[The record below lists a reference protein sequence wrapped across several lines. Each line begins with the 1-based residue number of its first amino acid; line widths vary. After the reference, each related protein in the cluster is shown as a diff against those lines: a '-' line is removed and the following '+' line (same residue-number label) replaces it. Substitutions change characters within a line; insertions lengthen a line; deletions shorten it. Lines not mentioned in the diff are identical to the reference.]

1 MEQVNIVGKRSGDG
15 FVAHKEQLVDALARA
30 QAERVLLFNDEITLG
45 KRGFL
50 AYLKAL
56 AGSNIVKVVPASDNA
71 SGSQVVVKGVKVVC
85 GNHQGYLPN
94 EAWIKDKMPMTFNE
108 VRVSPSNAVTPNLG
122 SVELADAL
130 SRVVGFASIEETRPV
145 LQTVR
150 FYQKEGKLTLTAS
163 DGFKLA
169 EVSLNFEA
177 GEAEALIYAS
187 ELKGLIPALRK
198 AKRAKVSFET
208 KADEEGGLVTK
219 LLIIDTELIRYKL
232 SSQDGEYPDYEKV
245 IPSEFVATASFDTK
259 AMMKASQSL
268 LSFWYD
274 DDTKPLYRPLT
285 LAISEGTV
293 TIEAKED
300 RGKAVIEAEASGEGK
315 VAVNGKYLLQALRTC
330 GGIAEIKMVNASSPI
345 LFSSNGYRCVVMP
358 ILTEPPKAEA
368 PAEPKAKR
376 TKGKK
381 PKAVA
386 EAEAIANAEA
396 PAEAPADVLAE
407 ADAIAEAIAEADAEP
422 KPKRKRSRRSKVAVA

>member
-1 MEQVNIVGKRSGDG
+1 LEQVNIVGKRSGEG

-56 AGSNIVKVVPASDNA
+56 AGSNIVKVVPASNGA
-71 SGSQVVVKGVKVVC
+71 KGVKVVC
-85 GNHQGYLPN
+85 GNHQGYLPD
-94 EAWIKDKMPMTFNE
+94 EAWIKDKLPMTFNQ
-108 VRVSPSNAVTPNLG
+108 VRVSPSNAVMPNLG
-122 SVELADAL
+122 SVELAEAL
-130 SRVVGFASIEETRPV
+130 SRVVGFASIEEARPI

-150 FYQKEGKLTLTAS
+150 FHQKEGKLTLTAT

-177 GEAEALIYAS
+177 GEAEALIFAS

-198 AKRAKVSFET
+198 AKRVKVSFEQ
-208 KADEEGGLVTK
+208 KADDEGGLVTK
-219 LLIIDTELIRYKL
+219 LLLIDTELIRYKFY
-232 SSQDGEYPDYEKV
+232 SQDGDYPDYEKV
-245 IPSEFVATASFDTK
+245 IPGEFVATASFDTK

-285 LAISEGTV
+285 LEISEGKV
-293 TIEAKED
+293 MVEAKED

-315 VAVNGKYLLQALRTC
+315 VAVNGKYLLQALKAC
-330 GGIAEIKMVNASSPI
+330 GGIAEVKMANASSSI
-345 LFSSNGYRCVVMP
+345 LFSSNGYRCLVMP
-358 ILTEPPKAEA
+358 MLITSETETPKAEA
-368 PAEPKAKR
+368 KAEAKPKGKAKR
-376 TKGKK
+376 KAKAKK
-381 PKAVA
+381 IIAEVEPTEADLA
-386 EAEAIANAEA
+386 EIEAEEEAET
-396 PAEAPADVLAE
+396 
-407 ADAIAEAIAEADAEP
+407 
-422 KPKRKRSRRSKVAVA
+422 VAVA

>member
-1 MEQVNIVGKRSGDG
+1 LEQVNIVGKRSGEG
-15 FVAHKEQLVDALARA
+15 FVAHKAQLVDALARA
-30 QAERVLLFNDEITLG
+30 QAERVLLFNDDITLG

-71 SGSQVVVKGVKVVC
+71 SGSQVVAKGVKVVC

-94 EAWIKDKMPMTFNE
+94 EAWIKDKMPLTFNQ
-108 VRVSPSNAVTPNLG
+108 VRVSPSNAVMPNLG
-122 SVELADAL
+122 SVELAEAL
-130 SRVVGFASIEETRPV
+130 SRVVGFASIEEARPI

-150 FYQKEGKLTLTAS
+150 FHQEEGKLTLTAS
-163 DGFKLA
+163 DGYRLA
-169 EVSLNFEA
+169 EVSLDFEA
-177 GEAEALIYAS
+177 GKAEALIFAS
-187 ELKGLIPALRK
+187 ELKGLISALRK
-198 AKRAKVSFET
+198 AKRVKVSFEQ

-219 LLIIDTELIRYKL
+219 LLLIDTELIKYKF

-285 LAISEGTV
+285 LAISEGKVTV
-293 TIEAKED
+293 EAKED
-300 RGKAVIEAEASGEGK
+300 RGEAVIEAEASGEGK

-330 GGIAEIKMVNASSPI
+330 GGIAEVKIANASSPI
-345 LFSSNGYRCVVMP
+345 LFSSNGYRCLVMP
-358 ILTEPPKAEA
+358 ILLPGEAEAPKAEA
-368 PAEPKAKR
+368 NAL
-376 TKGKK
+376 
-381 PKAVA
+381 A
-386 EAEAIANAEA
+386 EAEADA
-396 PAEAPADVLAE
+396 LAE
-407 ADAIAEAIAEADAEP
+407 ADAEVEAEANALAEADAEAEA
-422 KPKRKRSRRSKVAVA
+422 KPKRKQSRRAKVAVA

>member
-1 MEQVNIVGKRSGDG
+1 LEQVNIVGKRSGDG

-30 QAERVLLFNDEITLG
+30 QAERVMLFNDEITLG
-45 KRGFL
+45 RRGFL

-71 SGSQVVVKGVKVVC
+71 SGSQVVAKGVKVVC

-94 EAWIKDKMPMTFNE
+94 EAWIKDKMPLTFNE
-108 VRVSPSNAVTPNLG
+108 VRVSPSNAVVPNLG
-122 SVELADAL
+122 SVELAEAL
-130 SRVVGFASIEETRPV
+130 LKVVGFASIEEAKAV

-150 FYQKEGKLTLTAS
+150 FHQKEGKLTLTAS
-163 DGFKLA
+163 DGFRLA
-169 EVSLNFEA
+169 EVSLDFEA

-187 ELKGLIPALRK
+187 ELKGLISALRK
-198 AKRAKVSFET
+198 AKRVKVSFEQ

-219 LLIIDTELIRYKL
+219 LLLIDTELIRYKFH
-232 SSQDGEYPDYEKV
+232 SQDGEYPDYEKV
-245 IPSEFVATASFDTK
+245 IPGEFVATASFDTK

-285 LAISEGTV
+285 LAISEGKV

-330 GGIAEIKMVNASSPI
+330 GGIAEVKIVNASSPI
-345 LFSSNGYRCVVMP
+345 LFSSNGYRCLVMP
-358 ILTEPPKAEA
+358 MLLPGETEAPKAEA
-368 PAEPKAKR
+368 KAEAEPKTKR

-381 PKAVA
+381 SKAVA
-386 EAEAIANAEA
+386 EAEAIAE
-396 PAEAPADVLAE
+396 AE
-407 ADAIAEAIAEADAEP
+407 ADAKADAEAE
-422 KPKRKRSRRSKVAVA
+422 PKRKQSRRAKVAVA

>member
-1 MEQVNIVGKRSGDG
+1 LEQVNIVGKRSGEG
-15 FVAHKEQLVDALARA
+15 FVAHKAQLVDALARV
-30 QAERVLLFNDEITLG
+30 QAERVLLFNDDITLG
-45 KRGFL
+45 KRGLL

-56 AGSNIVKVVPASDNA
+56 AGSNIVKVVPASNGA
-71 SGSQVVVKGVKVVC
+71 KGVKVVC
-85 GNHQGYLPN
+85 GNHQGYLPD
-94 EAWIKDKMPMTFNE
+94 EAWITDKMPMTFNQ
-108 VRVSPSNAVTPNLG
+108 VQVSPSNAVTPNLG

-130 SRVVGFASIEETRPV
+130 SRVVGFASIEEARAV
-145 LQTVR
+145 LQTVH
-150 FYQKEGKLTLTAS
+150 FLQKEGKLTLTAC
-163 DGFKLA
+163 DGYKLA

-198 AKRAKVSFET
+198 AKRVKVSFET

-219 LLIIDTELIRYKL
+219 LLIIDTELIRYKFY
-232 SSQDGEYPDYEKV
+232 SQDGEYPDYEKV

-268 LSFWYD
+268 LSSWYD

-315 VAVNGKYLLQALRTC
+315 IAVNGKYLLQALKAC
-330 GGIAEIKMVNASSPI
+330 GGIAEVKIANASSPI
-345 LFSSNGYRCVVMP
+345 LFSSNGYRCLVMP
-358 ILTEPPKAEA
+358 ILAEA
-368 PAEPKAKR
+368 PKAKA
-376 TKGKK
+376 
-381 PKAVA
+381 KA
-386 EAEAIANAEA
+386 E
-396 PAEAPADVLAE
+396 ADVLAE
-407 ADAIAEAIAEADAEP
+407 ADAIAEADVIAEADAP
-422 KPKRKRSRRSKVAVA
+422 KPKRQRSRKTKVAVA

>member
-1 MEQVNIVGKRSGDG
+1 MEYVNIVGKRSGDG
-15 FVAHKEQLVDALARA
+15 FVAHKAQLVDALARA
-30 QAERVLLFNDEITLG
+30 QAERVLLFNDDITLG

-56 AGSNIVKVVPASDNA
+56 AGSNIVKVVPASDGA
-71 SGSQVVVKGVKVVC
+71 KGVKVVC

-94 EAWIKDKMPMTFNE
+94 EAWITDKLPMTFNE

-130 SRVVGFASIEETRPV
+130 SRVVGFASIEEGRPV

-150 FYQKEGKLTLTAS
+150 FHQKEGKLTLIAS
-163 DGFKLA
+163 DGYRLA
-169 EVSLNFEA
+169 EVSLDFEA

-187 ELKGLIPALRK
+187 ELKGLISALSK
-198 AKRAKVSFET
+198 AKRVKVSFEQ

-219 LLIIDTELIRYKL
+219 LLLIDTELIRYKFY
-232 SSQDGEYPDYEKV
+232 SQDGEYPDYEKV
-245 IPSEFVATASFDTK
+245 IPGEFVATASFDTK

-268 LSFWYD
+268 LSSWYN

-293 TIEAKED
+293 TVEAKED
-300 RGKAVIEAEASGEGK
+300 RGKAVIEAEATGEGK
-315 VAVNGKYLLQALRTC
+315 VAVNGKYLLQALKAC
-330 GGIAEIKMVNASSPI
+330 GGIAEVKIVNASSPI
-345 LFSSNGYRCVVMP
+345 LFSSNGYRCLVMP

-368 PAEPKAKR
+368 EPKPKQTR
-376 TKGKK
+376 GKK
-381 PKAVA
+381 SKAIA
-386 EAEAIANAEA
+386 EAEAIAE
-396 PAEAPADVLAE
+396 ADVLAD
-407 ADAIAEAIAEADAEP
+407 ADAIAQAIAEADAEP
-422 KPKRKRSRRSKVAVA
+422 KPKPKRSRRAKVAVA

>member
-1 MEQVNIVGKRSGDG
+1 MEQVNIVGKRSGEG
-15 FVAHKEQLVDALARA
+15 FVAHKAQLVDALARV
-30 QAERVLLFNDEITLG
+30 QAERVLLFNDDITLG
-45 KRGFL
+45 KRGLL

-56 AGSNIVKVVPASDNA
+56 AGSNIVKVVPASNGA
-71 SGSQVVVKGVKVVC
+71 KGVKVVC
-85 GNHQGYLPN
+85 GNHQGYLPD
-94 EAWIKDKMPMTFNE
+94 EAWITDKMPMTFNQ
-108 VRVSPSNAVTPNLG
+108 VQVSPSNAVTPNLG

-130 SRVVGFASIEETRPV
+130 SRVVGFASIEEARAV
-145 LQTVR
+145 LQTVH
-150 FYQKEGKLTLTAS
+150 FLQKEGKLTLTAC
-163 DGFKLA
+163 DGYKLA

-198 AKRAKVSFET
+198 AKRVKVSFET

-219 LLIIDTELIRYKL
+219 LLIIDTELIRYKFY
-232 SSQDGEYPDYEKV
+232 SQDGEYPDYEKV

-268 LSFWYD
+268 LSSWYD

-315 VAVNGKYLLQALRTC
+315 IAVNGKYLLQALKAC
-330 GGIAEIKMVNASSPI
+330 GGIAEVKIANANSPI
-345 LFSSNGYRCVVMP
+345 LFSSNGYRCLVMP
-358 ILTEPPKAEA
+358 ILAEA
-368 PAEPKAKR
+368 PKAKA
-376 TKGKK
+376 
-381 PKAVA
+381 KA
-386 EAEAIANAEA
+386 E
-396 PAEAPADVLAE
+396 ADVLAE
-407 ADAIAEAIAEADAEP
+407 ADAIAEADVIAEAEAIAEADAP
-422 KPKRKRSRRSKVAVA
+422 KPKRQRSRKTKVAVA

>member
-1 MEQVNIVGKRSGDG
+1 LEQVNIVGKRSGDG

-30 QAERVLLFNDEITLG
+30 QAERVMLFNDEITLG

-56 AGSNIVKVVPASDNA
+56 AGSNIVKIVPASDGA
-71 SGSQVVVKGVKVVC
+71 KGIKVVC

-94 EAWIKDKMPMTFNE
+94 EAWIKDKLPMTFNQ
-108 VRVSPSNAVTPNLG
+108 VRVSPSNAVMPNLG
-122 SVELADAL
+122 SVELAEAL
-130 SRVVGFASIEETRPV
+130 SRVAGFASIEEARPV

-150 FYQKEGKLTLTAS
+150 FHQKEGKLTLTAT

-177 GEAEALIYAS
+177 GKAEALIYAS
-187 ELKGLIPALRK
+187 ELKGLISALRK
-198 AKRAKVSFET
+198 AKRVKVSFEQ

-219 LLIIDTELIRYKL
+219 LLLIDTELIRYKFY
-232 SSQDGEYPDYEKV
+232 SQDGEYPDYEKV
-245 IPSEFVATASFDTK
+245 IPSEFVATASLDTK

-268 LSFWYD
+268 LSSWYD

-300 RGKAVIEAEASGEGK
+300 RGKAVIEAEATGEGK
-315 VAVNGKYLLQALRTC
+315 IAVNGKYLLQALKAC
-330 GGIAEIKMVNASSPI
+330 GGIVEVKIANASSPI
-345 LFSSNGYRCVVMP
+345 LFSSNGYRCLVMP
-358 ILTEPPKAEA
+358 VLTEA
-368 PAEPKAKR
+368 PKAK
-376 TKGKK
+376 TEA
-381 PKAVA
+381 PEA
-386 EAEAIANAEA
+386 EAEAE
-396 PAEAPADVLAE
+396 ADVLAE
-407 ADAIAEAIAEADAEP
+407 ADAIAEAMAEADAPAETE
-422 KPKRKRSRRSKVAVA
+422 PKRKRSRKSKVAVA

>member
-1 MEQVNIVGKRSGDG
+1 LEQVNIVGKRSGEG
-15 FVAHKEQLVDALARA
+15 FVAHKAQLVDALARA
-30 QAERVLLFNDEITLG
+30 LAERVMLFNNTITLG

-71 SGSQVVVKGVKVVC
+71 SGSQVVAKGVKVVC

-94 EAWIKDKMPMTFNE
+94 EAWIKDKMPLTFNE

-122 SVELADAL
+122 SVELAEAL
-130 SRVVGFASIEETRPV
+130 LKVVDFASIEEARAV

-150 FYQKEGKLTLTAS
+150 FHQEEGKLTLTAS
-163 DGFKLA
+163 DGYRLA
-169 EVSLNFEA
+169 EVSLDFEA

-187 ELKGLIPALRK
+187 ELKGLISALRK
-198 AKRAKVSFET
+198 AKRVKVSFEQ
-208 KADEEGGLVTK
+208 KADEEGGLLTK
-219 LLIIDTELIRYKL
+219 LLLIDTELIRYKFH
-232 SSQDGEYPDYEKV
+232 SQDGEYPDYTKV

-268 LSFWYD
+268 LSSWYD

-293 TIEAKED
+293 TVEAKED

-315 VAVNGKYLLQALRTC
+315 VAVNGKYLLQALKAC
-330 GGIAEIKMVNASSPI
+330 GGIAEVKIVNASSPI
-345 LFSSNGYRCVVMP
+345 LFSSNGYRCLVMP
-358 ILTEPPKAEA
+358 ILSEAKAPKAEA
-368 PAEPKAKR
+368 KAEANV
-376 TKGKK
+376 
-381 PKAVA
+381 VA
-386 EAEAIANAEA
+386 EAEAIAEAEA
-396 PAEAPADVLAE
+396 KAKAD
-407 ADAIAEAIAEADAEP
+407 AEADAEP
-422 KPKRKRSRRSKVAVA
+422 KPKPKRSRRAKVAVA

>member
-1 MEQVNIVGKRSGDG
+1 LEQVNIVGKRSGEG

-56 AGSNIVKVVPASDNA
+56 AGSNIVKVVPASNGA
-71 SGSQVVVKGVKVVC
+71 KGVKVVC
-85 GNHQGYLPN
+85 GNHQGYLPD
-94 EAWIKDKMPMTFNE
+94 EAWIKDKLPMTFNQ
-108 VRVSPSNAVTPNLG
+108 VRVSPSNAVMPNLG
-122 SVELADAL
+122 SVELAEAL
-130 SRVVGFASIEETRPV
+130 SRVVGFASIEEARPI

-150 FYQKEGKLTLTAS
+150 FHQKEGKLTLTAT

-177 GEAEALIYAS
+177 GEAEALIFAS

-198 AKRAKVSFET
+198 AKRVKVSFEQ
-208 KADEEGGLVTK
+208 KADDEGGLVTK
-219 LLIIDTELIRYKL
+219 LLLIDTELIRYKFY
-232 SSQDGEYPDYEKV
+232 SQDGDYPDYEKV
-245 IPSEFVATASFDTK
+245 IPGEFVATASFDTK

-285 LAISEGTV
+285 LEISEGKV
-293 TIEAKED
+293 MVEAKED

-315 VAVNGKYLLQALRTC
+315 VAVNGKYLLQALKAC
-330 GGIAEIKMVNASSPI
+330 GGIAEVKMANASSPI
-345 LFSSNGYRCVVMP
+345 LFSSNGYRCLVMP
-358 ILTEPPKAEA
+358 MLITSETETPKAEA
-368 PAEPKAKR
+368 KAEAKPKGKAKR
-376 TKGKK
+376 KAKAKK
-381 PKAVA
+381 IIAEVEPTEADLA
-386 EAEAIANAEA
+386 EIEAEEEAET
-396 PAEAPADVLAE
+396 
-407 ADAIAEAIAEADAEP
+407 
-422 KPKRKRSRRSKVAVA
+422 VAVA

>member
-1 MEQVNIVGKRSGDG
+1 LEQVNIVGKRSGDG

-56 AGSNIVKVVPASDNA
+56 AGSNIVKIVPASNGA
-71 SGSQVVVKGVKVVC
+71 KGVKVVC
-85 GNHQGYLPN
+85 GNHQGYLPD
-94 EAWIKDKMPMTFNE
+94 EAWIKDKLPMTFNQ
-108 VRVSPSNAVTPNLG
+108 VRVSPSNAVMPNLG
-122 SVELADAL
+122 SVELAEAL
-130 SRVVGFASIEETRPV
+130 SRVVGFASIEEARPV

-150 FYQKEGKLTLTAS
+150 FHQKEGKLTLTATDS
-163 DGFKLA
+163 YRLA

-187 ELKGLIPALRK
+187 ELKGIIPALRK
-198 AKRAKVSFET
+198 AKRVKVSFEQ

-219 LLIIDTELIRYKL
+219 LLLIDTELIRYKFY
-232 SSQDGEYPDYEKV
+232 SQDGEYPDYEKV

-285 LAISEGTV
+285 LAISEGKVTV
-293 TIEAKED
+293 EAKED

-315 VAVNGKYLLQALRTC
+315 VAINGKYLLQALKTC
-330 GGIAEIKMVNASSPI
+330 GGIAEVKVANASSPI
-345 LFSSNGYRCVVMP
+345 LFSSNGYRCLVMP
-358 ILTEPPKAEA
+358 ILLSSETEAPKAEA
-368 PAEPKAKR
+368 K
-376 TKGKK
+376 
-381 PKAVA
+381 A
-386 EAEAIANAEA
+386 EA
-396 PAEAPADVLAE
+396 
-407 ADAIAEAIAEADAEP
+407 
-422 KPKRKRSRRSKVAVA
+422 KPKRKAKRKAKAEKIVAEIEPTEADLAEIEAEEETETVAVA